1 MTAAPACRVDFA
13 ATLESHGDRIALITA
28 AGETYSYAA
37 LAAAADA
44 ASLPVARCLIAL
56 PMTSTPESVIL
67 YLAALRR
74 GYPVILIDDA
84 DSAVGTSVRSTY
96 APWLPGDDLAA
107 AGSPT
112 ALHPDLA
119 VMLSTSGSTGSP
131 KLVRLSGRNI
141 ASNAT
146 SIAEYLAI
154 ALGDR
159 AITSLPLH
167 YSYGLSVLNSHLA
180 AGAAVVLTEAAV
192 NTLEF
197 WELFEQQRVTSIA
210 GVPYSYELFDRIK
223 LRDRALP
230 SLKTMTQAGGRMPP
244 ERVAAYADWAAARGV
259 RLFIMYGQTEAT
271 ARMAYLPP
279 DRARHHADCVG
290 IAIPGGHFEIRP
302 VEENNTPGVG
312 ELVYRGP
319 NVMMGYAEVP
329 QDLARGID
337 VAELATGDLAEMTDA
352 GLYRIVGRR
361 SRFSKLFGLRL
372 SHDQVER
379 WLADHDIAAVVTGDD
394 RQLVVLTEASPPDG
408 IDATLAAHLGLPAA
422 SFCWLTGETPR
433 LPSGKPDFGAIRRM
447 AEEHDADTAS
457 ERALPAA
464 GGDIKAVFTSV
475 FPGVRIAETD
485 SFVGLGGDSLS
496 YVTFSM
502 ALEDVLG
509 RVPDNWETMTLA
521 ELRNVAAGG
530 TTGGLLRWI
539 ETDIVVRAAA
549 ICGIVTLHTGA
560 GSVTGD
566 HFGVA
571 GGAAVLM
578 TLFGYNMARFQLD
591 RLLSP
596 DRLEVLIRFL
606 TRIILPYYVI
616 MTAYMAMKRSPD
628 LASLLLISNYQG
640 RFGGS
645 LEPFWFLEATVQ
657 CLVFIVALFAVPPIR
672 NLARDRPNLFALA
685 LLGTALGIKFVG
697 AQLLDQT
704 LLQQRTFDATLIYVA
719 IGWAAWTVADW
730 RGRVACYLLAL
741 GVTIASWSLR
751 DSHVV
756 WMALCLGPVLFIPK
770 LPLPRPLAAPV
781 VTIAMAS
788 FYIYLSHIFVIGLV
802 KWRLGIN
809 SAFLMF
815 ALSLLSGVM
824 LWWSIQQIPGRFRK
838 RRAIKNK

>member
-28 AGETYSYAA
+28 EGETYRYAA

-44 ASLPVARCLIAL
+44 APLPAARCLIAL
-56 PMTSTPESVIL
+56 PMASTPQAVIL

-74 GYPVILIDDA
+74 GYPVILIDTA
-84 DSAVGTSVRSTY
+84 DSPVGTSVRDTY
-96 APWLPGDDLAA
+96 APWFPGDDLTAPA
-107 AGSPT
+107 T

-141 ASNAT
+141 ASNAA

-154 ALGDR
+154 TPDDR

-180 AGAAVVLTEAAV
+180 AGAAIVLTDAAV
-192 NTLEF
+192 NTEAF
-197 WELFEQQRVTSIA
+197 WAMFDRHQVTSIA
-210 GVPYSYELFDRIK
+210 GVPYSYELFDRIN

-244 ERVAAYADWAAARGV
+244 ERVAAYAEWAAARKI

-279 DRARHHADCVG
+279 ELVRDNADCIG
-290 IAIPGGHFEIRP
+290 IAIPGGCFELRP
-302 VEENNTPGVG
+302 VAENDTPGVG
-312 ELVYRGP
+312 ELVYRGA
-319 NVMMGYAEVP
+319 NVMMGYAEAP
-329 QDLARGID
+329 ADLAGG
-337 VAELATGDLAEMTDA
+337 VALSELATGDLAECTDA

-372 SHDQVER
+372 SHDQIEH
-379 WLADHDIAAVVTGDD
+379 WLAGRGIAAIVTGDD
-394 RQLVVLTEASPPDG
+394 RRLVLLTETAPPAD
-408 IDATLAAHLGLPAA
+408 TAAAFAVHLGLPGN

-433 LPSGKPDFGAIRRM
+433 LPSGKPDFGTIRRS
-447 AEEHDADTAS
+447 AEAADP
-457 ERALPAA
+457 EEPAT
-464 GGDIKAVFTSV
+464 GGDIAAIFAAV
-475 FPGVRIAETD
+475 FPGLRIAQTD
-485 SFVGLGGDSLS
+485 SFIGLGGDSLS

-502 ALEDVLG
+502 ALEEALG
-509 RVPDNWETMTLA
+509 RVPDDWESMSLA
-521 ELRNVAAGG
+521 ALQGLAGSGSAGG
-530 TTGGLLRWI
+530 RLRWI

-549 ICGIVTLHTGA
+549 ICGIVTLHVGA
-560 GSVTGD
+560 GSVNGS

-578 TLFGYNMARFQLD
+578 TLFGYNMARFQFD
-591 RLLSP
+591 RLVSP
-596 DRLEVLIRFL
+596 DRLTVLTRFL
-606 TRIILPYYVI
+606 ARIILPYYAI
-616 MTAYMAMKRSPD
+616 MLGYLALKRAPD
-628 LASLLLISNYQG
+628 IGSLLLVSNYQG

-645 LEPFWFLEATVQ
+645 LEPFWFLEATLQ
-657 CLVFIVALFAVPPIR
+657 SLVFIVALFTIPAVR
-672 NLARDRPNLFALA
+672 RLARDRPERFAAA
-685 LLGTALGIKFVG
+685 LLAGAIAIKIIG
-697 AQLLDQT
+697 AQLFDQHS
-704 LLQQRTFDATLIYVA
+704 LQQRTFDATLVYVA
-719 IGWAAWTVADW
+719 IGWAAWTVKDW
-730 RGRVACYLLAL
+730 RWRIACYALAL
-741 GVTIASWSLR
+741 AVSIASWGVQ
-751 DSHVV
+751 DSHMA

-788 FYIYLSHIFVIGLV
+788 FYIYLSHIFVIGIV

-809 SAFLMF
+809 SGLLMF
-815 ALSLLSGVM
+815 ALSLVTGVM
-824 LWWSIQQIPGRFRK
+824 FWWLAQQVPEKMRR
-838 RRAIKNK
+838 RRAITTNL